1 MKRVIRALAGL
12 AVGVAILAAAIRW
25 LGIRPSEI
33 AAQLASVPAT
43 LVVGC
48 VASSF
53 VVFALQSL
61 RWHLVMRPVLGMRY
75 GEAYRAQ
82 VVGTMF
88 NAMLPARGG
97 DLLRVQYLG
106 SRTGKSRATIL
117 GTEVVDRWL
126 DWWGWI
132 PLMTVLAL
140 TGELPRWIYT
150 VLAVFLALLVALA
163 SALLGVAHFGRRSGK
178 NPRSSRTMARLGE
191 IARSFCDGVKH
202 FVSYRSLFIAFF
214 VAPLPWLWE
223 SMVIRQAA
231 QSFDVHLT
239 VAQAFS
245 VLIGLNV
252 GMLVPSPGA
261 LGAVEA
267 GGTAALVLCGA
278 GHPAAAAFMVVYHL
292 TQLLPGL
299 CTGVAILVAE
309 HRVLLRR
316 RPKAETSASWVG
328 GGPESAPVS
337 SGPREAAEPLVGGDA
352 ATM

>member
-1 MKRVIRALAGL
+1 VPVALI
-12 AVGVAILAAAIRW
+12 VA
-25 LGIRPSEI
+25 
-33 AAQLASVPAT
+33 
-43 LVVGC
+43 C

-61 RWHLVMRPVLGMRY
+61 RWHLVMRPVLHMRY
-75 GEAYRAQ
+75 SEAYRAQ

-132 PLMTVLAL
+132 PIMAALAL

-163 SALLGVAHFGRRSGK
+163 SALLGIAHFGRRTRQAGPGAASGAA
-178 NPRSSRTMARLGE
+178 PAALVTRLGAV
-191 IARSFCDGVKH
+191 ARSFCDGAKH
-202 FVSYRSLFIAFF
+202 FFALRTLFIAFAI
-214 VAPLPWLWE
+214 APLPWLWE
-223 SMVIRQAA
+223 SVFIRVAA
-231 QSFDVHLT
+231 RSFDVHLSA
-239 VAQAFS
+239 AQAFS

-278 GHPAAAAFMVVYHL
+278 DHAAAAAFMVVYHL

-299 CTGVAILVAE
+299 AAGVAILVAE
-309 HRVLLRR
+309 HRIFLRR
-316 RPKAETSASWVG
+316 R
-328 GGPESAPVS
+328 APTE
-337 SGPREAAEPLVGGDA
+337 GEAAGRVDTDSALPAAESLGEEPAL
-352 ATM
+352 M

>member
-1 MKRVIRALAGL
+1 MKRAFRALAGL
-12 AVGVAILAAAIRW
+12 AVGVVIIAAAARW
-25 LGIRPSEI
+25 LGIRPGEV
-33 AAQLASVPAT
+33 AAQLASVPLA
-43 LVVGC
+43 LIVACVG
-48 VASSF
+48 SSF
-53 VVFALQSL
+53 VIFALQSL
-61 RWHLVMRPVLGMRY
+61 RWHLVMRPVLHMRY
-75 GEAYRAQ
+75 SEAYRAQ

-150 VLAVFLALLVALA
+150 VLAVFLGLLVALA
-163 SALLGVAHFGRRSGK
+163 SALLGIAHFGRRTRHAGSGAA
-178 NPRSSRTMARLGE
+178 PAGQVARLGVV
-191 IARSFCDGVKH
+191 ARSFCEGAKN
-202 FVSYRSLFIAFF
+202 FFALRTLFIAF
-214 VAPLPWLWE
+214 VIAPLPWLWE
-223 SMVIRQAA
+223 SVFIRVAA
-231 QSFDVHLT
+231 RSFDIHLSA
-239 VAQAFS
+239 AQAFS

-278 GHPAAAAFMVVYHL
+278 GHAAAAAFTVVYHL

-299 CTGVAILVAE
+299 AAGVAILVAE
-309 HRVLLRR
+309 HRIFLRR
-316 RPKAETSASWVG
+316 RIPTEGEVA
-328 GGPESAPVS
+328 APVD
-337 SGPREAAEPLVGGDA
+337 GIPPAAAESLA
-352 ATM
+352 QETALM